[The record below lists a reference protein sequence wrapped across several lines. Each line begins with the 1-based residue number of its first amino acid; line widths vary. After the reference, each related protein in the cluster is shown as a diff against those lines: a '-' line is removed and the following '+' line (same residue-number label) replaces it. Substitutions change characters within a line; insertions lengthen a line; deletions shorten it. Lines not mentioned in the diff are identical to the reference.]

1 MSRTRKLPN
10 IGGDHFGCSRA
21 LPDASVVCSLRLGGA
36 RRTLRLPTTI
46 VCRRDDDAWVTS
58 SHVDNRSYSS
68 SVVDATGHSLCI
80 LLCTCWLIIIMFF
93 CGAVGGVHNSPS
105 QHKAQWS
112 FSLINFRNYFV
123 TRFTNILGLCLGW
136 NVRLIVSLPRHIA
149 ILRQEWFNGLS
160 WNFVGMLGVTM
171 PRMYQIL
178 VTNQL
183 NLTN

>member
-1 MSRTRKLPN
+1 MRLSENNERSQRKYRKDRRPQWWGPKRSVWEDEWWRCKWTGAGEEEDRSGDGWITSKETWGRMDWREKTHRTELDTSTPHKSGRRSHELVAYN
-10 IGGDHFGCSRA
+10 YVYYS
-21 LPDASVVCSLRLGGA
+21 A
-36 RRTLRLPTTI
+36 R
-46 VCRRDDDAWVTS
+46 
-58 SHVDNRSYSS
+58 
-68 SVVDATGHSLCI
+68 
-80 LLCTCWLIIIMFF
+80 
-93 CGAVGGVHNSPS
+93 
-105 QHKAQWS
+105 
-112 FSLINFRNYFV
+112 
-123 TRFTNILGLCLGW
+123 LGLCLGW

>member
-1 MSRTRKLPN
+1 MYSNTLVYYSVAIETN
-10 IGGDHFGCSRA
+10 GVA
-21 LPDASVVCSLRLGGA
+21 LFSCLLQMRSSFNGNVIRL
-36 RRTLRLPTTI
+36 
-46 VCRRDDDAWVTS
+46 
-58 SHVDNRSYSS
+58 
-68 SVVDATGHSLCI
+68 
-80 LLCTCWLIIIMFF
+80 
-93 CGAVGGVHNSPS
+93 
-105 QHKAQWS
+105 
-112 FSLINFRNYFV
+112 
-123 TRFTNILGLCLGW
+123 LGLCLGW